1 MVAVTGATGHLGTV
15 LVHRLIADG
24 EEVRYVARPTS
35 DSRGLY
41 DLPAGT
47 ARRVDAELFDV
58 DALARAFDGAAVVYH
73 VAGMISFM
81 RGDGEA
87 LHRVNV
93 EGTKAVLAAARRA
106 AVPRLVYVGTIEAFS
121 LEDGDFPITEETPID
136 PDRTVMDYGRTKAL
150 AMQLV
155 LASGTE
161 PAGHSGTNATGTSG
175 GTELATGTPAGTSAG
190 TEPECVVCAPTAFLG
205 PPDYRLSSLGR
216 FVLDTVRG
224 RLPLAVNGGFDFVD
238 VRDVAD
244 GVVRAGERGASG
256 RVYLLG
262 GEYAT
267 IPDIIGALE
276 EASGVAR
283 PLVKLPVRAILPF
296 AGIVHLY
303 CRITG
308 RPPRFTRGSL
318 RLLSLGVRV
327 DSSRARDELGY
338 QTRPLRE
345 TLSDTVGW
353 FADEGLVRLDAAWD
367 AGADRATGPAE

>member
-15 LVHRLIADG
+15 LVCELARRG
-24 EEVRYVARPTS
+24 ERVRYLARAGSRVPALDELERADVARA
-35 DSRGLY
+35 
-41 DLPAGT
+41 PAVE
-47 ARRVDAELFDV
+47 RVDGGLFDRA
-58 DALARAFDGAAVVYH
+58 ALARAFGGADVVYH
-73 VAGMISFM
+73 CAGLISFWP
-81 RGDGEA
+81 GNEA
-87 LHRVNV
+87 ELHRVNV
-93 EGTKAVLAAARRA
+93 EGTRSVLAAARA
-106 AVPRLVYVGTIEAFS
+106 ARVRRFVHVGSVEAFP
-121 LEDGDFPITEETPID
+121 LAGGDYPVSERHGID
-136 PDRTVMDYGRTKAL
+136 PEATVLAYGRTKAQGMLDAL
-150 AMQLV
+150 AAAGDGMDV
-155 LASGTE
+155 L
-161 PAGHSGTNATGTSG
+161 
-175 GTELATGTPAGTSAG
+175 
-190 TEPECVVCAPTAFLG
+190 VCAPTAFVG
-205 PPDYRLSSLGR
+205 PPDYRGSALGT
-216 FVLDTVRG
+216 FVLDYLRR
-224 RLPLAVNGGFDFVD
+224 RLPAYVDGGFDFVD

-267 IPDIIGALE
+267 IPHVIGTLE